1 VDLIVIQGFQVVCPK
16 LCYYI
21 FVLYIFGINT
31 IMITAHILY
40 ILNSLAVHLLLSI
53 CDSVDLIA
61 WSPLLHSYCLLL
73 PQFPWHV
80 PGLLC

>member
-40 ILNSLAVHLLLSI
+40 ILNSLAVASTSI
-53 CDSVDLIA
+53 
-61 WSPLLHSYCLLL
+61 YM
-73 PQFPWHV
+73 
-80 PGLLC
+80 